1 MTTSREVFNTSA
13 EMLQQYSRGKLS
25 VVEQP
30 WGWIQALA
38 KTAFKVALDETQ
50 KQKEMTDLAL
60 MELVVRSDLA
70 SALRTQIPDLG
81 MA

>member
-1 MTTSREVFNTSA
+1 
-13 EMLQQYSRGKLS
+13 MLQQYSRGKLS

-30 WGWIQALA
+30 WGWIQALG
-38 KTAFKVALDETQ
+38 KTPFGVALDETQ